1 MAKLWVRLSCDNL
14 LYFSVLF
21 EMIKCLPRYF
31 ADKLGFQSSNPKLKQ
46 RHYFETKKT
55 EEADGKIFVKVQI
68 FFCFYFFLQT
78 ALSTIQAII
87 SMKIII
93 SSVGYNTDWEET
105 PNQMDIFQKCFSKP
119 GRYLLLN
126 YMIRLQPCSI
136 GCMHQALQ
144 AWSKN

>member
-1 MAKLWVRLSCDNL
+1 MLKLRVFLSSDNL

-21 EMIKCLPRYF
+21 GMIKCLPRYF

-46 RHYFETKKT
+46 RHYFETKKI
-55 EEADGKIFVKVQI
+55 EEADEKIFVKVQI

-93 SSVGYNTDWEET
+93 SSVGYNTD
-105 PNQMDIFQKCFSKP
+105 
-119 GRYLLLN
+119 
-126 YMIRLQPCSI
+126 
-136 GCMHQALQ
+136 
-144 AWSKN
+144 